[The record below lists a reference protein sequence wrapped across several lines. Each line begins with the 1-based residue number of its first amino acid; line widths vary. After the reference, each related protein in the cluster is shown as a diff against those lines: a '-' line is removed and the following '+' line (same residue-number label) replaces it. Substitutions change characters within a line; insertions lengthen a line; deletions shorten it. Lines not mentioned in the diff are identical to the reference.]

1 MKALNI
7 AQQYEEYNELEAKRA
22 AAAVAIDQQI
32 EVLERIIENNSK
44 LCQSPLT
51 YNTVVG
57 LIEQL
62 KTNAPAIFITAEDS
76 LQKQMDEIMEQF
88 ERSKKFKPLFGDA
101 E

>member
-1 MKALNI
+1 MKKLNI
-7 AQQYEEYNELEAKRA
+7 AQEYEAFSEIEAQRA
-22 AAAVAIDQQI
+22 AVGVEIIRQI

-62 KTNAPAIFITAEDS
+62 KTYAPAIYITAEDS
-76 LQKQMDEIMEQF
+76 LTKQIAAITEAF
-88 ERSKKFKPLFGDA
+88 NKNRKPLFGDA